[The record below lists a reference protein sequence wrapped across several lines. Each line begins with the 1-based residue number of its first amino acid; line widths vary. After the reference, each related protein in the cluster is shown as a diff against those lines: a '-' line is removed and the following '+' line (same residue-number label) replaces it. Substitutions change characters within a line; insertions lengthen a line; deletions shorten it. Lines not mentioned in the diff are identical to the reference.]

1 MPVGDTLV
9 NLIVSG
15 TVAIGLA
22 QLLRVQYEARITGQA
37 TLYNQLIADL
47 KAAYEARLTDQKDRI
62 DAQNGKIDALLKSN
76 DQLADAA
83 LISANAVRAVAP
95 GRE

>member
-9 NLIVSG
+9 NLVVSG

-22 QLLRVQYEARITGQA
+22 QLLRVQYEARIAGQA
-37 TLYNQLIADL
+37 TLYNQLIADI
-47 KAAYEARLTDQKDRI
+47 KAAYDARLADQKDRI

-83 LISANAVRAVAP
+83 LISANAMRAVAP
-95 GRE
+95 GKG

>member
-47 KAAYEARLTDQKDRI
+47 KATYEARLADQKDRI